1 VDFPN
6 LDLSNNVTNT
16 SENLNDQKS
25 DSVLLEDTD
34 IIPLDISTGNVSNDS
49 VDIDSTV
56 NSILGFSTSSLSP
69 HVVSPKIRTQNQTPT

>member
-1 VDFPN
+1 MSLQLHWTVQTTLEAYLNEMKQSN

-34 IIPLDISTGNVSNDS
+34 IIPLDIS
-49 VDIDSTV
+49 
-56 NSILGFSTSSLSP
+56 LL
-69 HVVSPKIRTQNQTPT
+69 QCM